1 MKNKLI
7 LAGMTAALLAAPLG
21 ARAADLPHP
30 LYKAPAYVGPA
41 AANWTGFYVGI
52 NGGYGFGTSDW
63 DIPAVSPDPSGYL
76 AGATVGYNFQTGLW
90 VWGFEADIDWAD
102 IKGDTSCLGG
112 SCETKMDWFGTARV
126 RIGYAGWNNWLPYL
140 TGGAAFGDVKAD
152 LTTSGSDRLLDADRL
167 DRRRRPRIR
176 LPLELERQDRIP
188 LRRSRLLR
196 LRRGL
201 RHDLQQRYL
210 HHQYRARRPQLPL
223 LIWRGPRA
231 ANNGKPRA
239 SARGFCLCGRSPKRP
254 AGQTE
259 SHAEQTE
266 SHFKISIEFP

>member
-1 MKNKLI
+1 MKTKLI

-112 SCETKMDWFGTARV
+112 SCETNLDWFGTARI
-126 RIGYAGWNNWLPYL
+126 RIGYAGWDNWLPYL

-152 LTTSGSDRLLDADRL
+152 LTTTGSTASSTQIGWTAGVGLEYAFRSNWSAKIEYLYADLGSFDCGAACGTTSNNVTFTTNIVRA
-167 DRRRRPRIR
+167 
-176 LPLELERQDRIP
+176 
-188 LRRSRLLR
+188 
-196 LRRGL
+196 GL
-201 RHDLQQRYL
+201 N
-210 HHQYRARRPQLPL
+210 YR
-223 LIWRGPRA
+223 
-231 ANNGKPRA
+231 
-239 SARGFCLCGRSPKRP
+239 F
-254 AGQTE
+254 
-259 SHAEQTE
+259 
-266 SHFKISIEFP
+266 